1 MSIYEK
7 AKKAKFKMEF
17 ALLMMQC
24 GRDQMAAE
32 AFDEAFK
39 KLEEIIEGEEQE
51 AAA

>member
-17 ALLMMQC
+17 ALLLMAC
-24 GRDQMAAE
+24 GRHEMASE
-32 AFDEAFK
+32 AFTEALK
-39 KLEEIIEGEEQE
+39 KLEEIIEGEKHE